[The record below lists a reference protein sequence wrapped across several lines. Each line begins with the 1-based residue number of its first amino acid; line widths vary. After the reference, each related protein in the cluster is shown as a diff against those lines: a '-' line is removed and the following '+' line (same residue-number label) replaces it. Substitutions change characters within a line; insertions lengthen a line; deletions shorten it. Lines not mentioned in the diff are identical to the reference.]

1 MIHKVS
7 VILNILTILIVAFG
21 IAIMYKV
28 VNNPENETIGAHDA
42 FESALKDPAT
52 VIRGF
57 YAEKKYGDIGGFTGS
72 MSKLTSSLA
81 E

>member
-1 MIHKVS
+1 MLYIAS
-7 VILNILTILIVAFG
+7 VILNILTILIVSLG
-21 IAIMYKV
+21 IVIMYKV
-28 VNNPENETIGAHDA
+28 VNNPERDAIGAHDA

-57 YAEKKYGDIGGFTGS
+57 YAEKKYGEIGSFTGS
-72 MSKLTSSLA
+72 MSKMTSSLV